1 MFSIIIPTYNNIE
14 YLKICITSI
23 LKNSNF
29 NHEIIVHI
37 NEGND
42 GTEKYLIE
50 KNIKYTFSKKNI
62 GLCKAVNTASK
73 KSTFNYIVYSHDDF
87 YFCPNWDKYFLDEIK
102 NIGHN
107 NFYISGT
114 MFDTINNQKF
124 FCGNSYKNFNEKKLL
139 DNYKFFKANNYQGST
154 WAPHIVYKKIWEKVN
169 GFSEEFFPG
178 AGSDPDLNLK
188 LWNQGIRIF
197 KGLGDCKVYHFGSKT
212 LRKNN
217 NTFGSNGSK
226 LFLIKWGISIKFFK
240 KHYLR
245 SLNDYNGELAEP
257 KKTLNY
263 FFDFLTCKFQY
274 FYLKI
279 LYKSINNLVKINY
292 GKFK

>member
-1 MFSIIIPTYNNIE
+1 MFSILIPTFNNLE
-14 YLKICITSI
+14 YLKICIKSI
-23 LKNSNF
+23 NKNSTF
-29 NHEIIVHI
+29 NHQIIVHV
-37 NEGND
+37 NEGSD
-42 GTEKYLIE
+42 GTIDFLK
-50 KNIKYTFSKKNI
+50 KNKITYTFTYYNSGI
-62 GLCKAVNTASK
+62 CKGINLASK
-73 KSTFNYIVYSHDDF
+73 KATQDLILYSHDDF
-87 YFCPNWDKYFLDEIK
+87 YFCPDWDIVLKNEISSIKHNKFYLSGSMIGSKGNYSIECGETYDSFNELKILENYK
-102 NIGHN
+102 NI
-107 NFYISGT
+107 
-114 MFDTINNQKF
+114 KF
-124 FCGNSYKNFNEKKLL
+124 RDF
-139 DNYKFFKANNYQGST
+139 QGST
-154 WAPHIVYKKIWEKVN
+154 WAPHVIHKEYWLKVG

-212 LRKNN
+212 LRKNK
-217 NTFGSNGSK
+217 NTFGSYGSK
-226 LFLIKWGISIKFFK
+226 LFLMKWGMSIKFFK

-245 SLNDYNGELAEP
+245 SLNDYNGALVEP

-263 FFDFLTCKFQY
+263 FFDLLKCKFQY